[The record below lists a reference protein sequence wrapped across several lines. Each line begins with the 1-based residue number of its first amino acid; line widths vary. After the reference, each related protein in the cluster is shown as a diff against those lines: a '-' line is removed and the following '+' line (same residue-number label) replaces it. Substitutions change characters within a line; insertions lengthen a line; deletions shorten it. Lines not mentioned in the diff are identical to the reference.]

1 MLIEAAPWYAHIT
14 NYLLTK
20 EVSSEWIRSTS
31 LQKFM
36 LTIGKSQ
43 FYLNTVRTKKFGSAS
58 LNKSNRGSSVI
69 ATKAYVEA
77 TFLLRRQQ

>member
-1 MLIEAAPWYAHIT
+1 MLIEAAPWYVHIA

-36 LTIGKSQ
+36 PTIGKSH
-43 FYLNTVRTKKFGSAS
+43 FY
-58 LNKSNRGSSVI
+58 SNIVLI
-69 ATKAYVEA
+69 K
-77 TFLLRRQQ
+77 